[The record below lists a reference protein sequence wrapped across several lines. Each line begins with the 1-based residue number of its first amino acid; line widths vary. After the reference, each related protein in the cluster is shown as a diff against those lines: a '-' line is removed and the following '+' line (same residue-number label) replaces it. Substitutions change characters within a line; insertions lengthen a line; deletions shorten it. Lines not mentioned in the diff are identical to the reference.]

1 MQQIISF
8 IIRNGLRLLFLLLLG
23 ISLWLT
29 ISYHSFHRSK
39 LVNSSNSFTGYIYS
53 KMASVTD
60 YFSLKEENERLY
72 EENLLMK
79 NFLLNNKQIT
89 ENTSLNLPVLLNKEV
104 KVMGSKVIENSFRK
118 QKNFLTLRG
127 GTNQGIERD
136 MGVINDKGIVGIV
149 EHTSKNYSTVLSV
162 LNTDFQTVAKIKK
175 NNLFGTLSWDGKS
188 TGFVQLTDIPRIE
201 SIMKGDTIVTGF
213 SSKAF
218 PEDIP
223 IGTIERATLDE
234 STNTSTLHVRLFN
247 DMTQINY
254 VYVVGN
260 IHKEEIEELKE
271 RTEDNE
277 Q

>member
-1 MQQIISF
+1 
-8 IIRNGLRLLFLLLLG
+8 
-23 ISLWLT
+23 
-29 ISYHSFHRSK
+29 
-39 LVNSSNSFTGYIYS
+39 
-53 KMASVTD
+53 MASVTD

-104 KVMGSKVIENSFRK
+104 KVMGAKVIENSFRK